1 MPSACPCTVM
11 YPAHQDHRIQPY
23 SAYHS
28 NIRTSIFPVSPFM
41 TRYAQCTSAASQTSN
56 RTQSYGFLG
65 RSNTTND
72 ITRIKYFIYLKPHLF
87 KISRPVTNCFFFFFP
102 FLDPTTPERLGTDGC
117 AYSMCA
123 SCCACFL
130 LVCSAR
136 VGARVK

>member
-87 KISRPVTNCFFFFFP
+87 KISRPVTNCCCFFFP
-102 FLDPTTPERLGTDGC
+102 FLSWTLLRPNGLARMDVHTVCVHHAVL
-117 AYSMCA
+117 A
-123 SCCACFL
+123 SCWYA
-130 LVCSAR
+130 AR
-136 VGARVK
+136 V

>member
-87 KISRPVTNCFFFFFP
+87 KISRPVTNCFFFFLSFP
-102 FLDPTTPERLGTDGC
+102 GPYYARTAWHGW
-117 AYSMCA
+117 MCIQYVCIMLCLLPA
-123 SCCACFL
+123 GMQRACR
-130 LVCSAR
+130 C
-136 VGARVK
+136 